1 LALEY
6 GAESN
11 MITRTAPIDEALRAR
26 KELDPKR
33 EAAARRAIELDPNL
47 ADGYM
52 ALSGAKLYREKLLLR
67 EDLLSKA
74 LALDP
79 NNAVTLGVYGNL
91 LAGVGRLK
99 EALAVRQQSSALEP
113 FNPTGNSNLADS
125 LWLDGQN
132 DAAIA
137 ILKDTPGWIPRAETA
152 RIYTSMG
159 RYSEAADA
167 ELEITSMSVRP
178 ETAATAKEAARLLR
192 TAPATYPSPQDL
204 PRLVGRGHVYL
215 HIGALD
221 RALEDI
227 EKEGEAG
234 FFSVASIAVLWHPS
248 YAPVRKTERFK
259 AHVRKAGLVDYW
271 RARGWPEFCRPVGTD
286 DFVCT

>member
-1 LALEY
+1 
-6 GAESN
+6 
-11 MITRTAPIDEALRAR
+11 MRA
-26 KELDPKR
+26 
-33 EAAARRAIELDPNL
+33 
-47 ADGYM
+47 
-52 ALSGAKLYREKLLLR
+52 
-67 EDLLSKA
+67 
-74 LALDP
+74 
-79 NNAVTLGVYGNL
+79 V
-91 LAGVGRLK
+91 
-99 EALAVRQQSSALEP
+99 EP
-113 FNPTGNSNLADS
+113 FDPTGNSNLADS

-192 TAPATYPSPQDL
+192 TAPAKYPSPQDL

-221 RALEDI
+221 RALEDL
-227 EKEGEAG
+227 KRRVKPGS
-234 FFSVASIAVLWHPS
+234 FP
-248 YAPVRKTERFK
+248 
-259 AHVRKAGLVDYW
+259 
-271 RARGWPEFCRPVGTD
+271 
-286 DFVCT
+286 